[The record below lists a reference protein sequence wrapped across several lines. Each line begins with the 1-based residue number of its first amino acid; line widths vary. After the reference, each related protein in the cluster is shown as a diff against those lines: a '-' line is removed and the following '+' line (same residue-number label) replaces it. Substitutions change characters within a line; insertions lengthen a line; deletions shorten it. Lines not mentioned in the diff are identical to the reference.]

1 MGYSSE
7 VLSRASTRLAGLRA
21 DHESKANARRAQAYR
36 QVPRIQ
42 AIDKQMQQNMVSAAF
57 AAFSGGAQDAMEQAK
72 QRNRALEQ
80 ERAELLAKHFAPGF
94 LDDAPFCGVCGG
106 SGYIGTTMCDCLKK
120 LCAEE
125 QRKELGAIFA
135 RGECF
140 ENFRLDYY
148 SDTVVPQL
156 GAAPRT
162 FMKKILKACRD
173 YARSF
178 GPHSGNLLL
187 NGSTGLGKT
196 HLALSIGRVVGDMG
210 CSVCYETASSLFSK
224 LEQAKFSTTAE
235 NFKEAKRLEECD
247 LLIIDDLGTEMPG
260 QFVTAALYSLLNTR
274 LMECRPMIITTNLNV
289 DETAKRY
296 TPQVASRLYGDFVR
310 MTFVG
315 SDIRTLKN
323 RGF

>member
-247 LLIIDDLGTEMPG
+247 LLIIDDLGTEMTT
-260 QFVTAALYSLLNTR
+260 QFTQSVLYQVINTR
-274 LMECRPMIITTNLNV
+274 MMEDKPVIISTNLTT
-289 DETAKRY
+289 EALSHRY
-296 TPQVASRLYGDFVR
+296 SGPIASRLLGAYQLCPFLGR
-310 MTFVG
+310 
-315 SDIRTLKN
+315 DIRQL
-323 RGF
+323 RR